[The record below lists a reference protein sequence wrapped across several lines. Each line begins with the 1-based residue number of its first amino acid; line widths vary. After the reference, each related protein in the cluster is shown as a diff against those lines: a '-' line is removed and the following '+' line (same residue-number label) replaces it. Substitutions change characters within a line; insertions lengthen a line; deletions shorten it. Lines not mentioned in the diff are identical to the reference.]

1 MFLFVSASPR
11 TDNLS
16 KPRIR
21 ICTALKAKPFDV
33 KKAALSATP
42 SGRVESLAKPKK
54 PLSPVGKRTPR
65 EKDKYGRPIFEMP
78 V

>member
-1 MFLFVSASPR
+1 M
-11 TDNLS
+11 S

-33 KKAALSATP
+33 KKAALSATA

-65 EKDKYGRPIFEMP
+65 DKDKYGRPIFEMP